1 MTNRFNRGCLL
12 VVAAVAVVG
21 SGLAAG
27 CSMQNKTQAAAQ
39 AAVEPAPA
47 PRPVEPSLHSA
58 GDAQLTLFGEFP
70 ERSRVPFHA
79 QAASPMEQH
88 TFGSEGADF
97 DVHVSPDGAWLA
109 FSSTRHSQR
118 PDIYLKKVGGQA
130 VTLLACDPACDVQP
144 AFGPDGRWVA
154 FASNRS
160 GNWDLWMVGLDGGPA
175 RQITNSPM
183 QEVHPSFSPD
193 AKRLAYCAFNERAQQ
208 WELWTLQIDQPASA
222 RMIGVGLFPEWSPAG
237 ESIVYQRA
245 RQRGG
250 RWFSI
255 WRIDLAGGEPKFPI
269 ELSARSDMALIHP
282 TWSCDGQ
289 WIAYGTAL
297 LESGSDS
304 PDGSPVM
311 SRGDIWI
318 MRADGTSPV
327 QLTDGAST
335 HFSPAFGADG
345 RIYFTSQRNGSENI
359 WSVKPLP
366 GPITPA
372 PAASKD
378 KPEGLPAP
386 PAAGP
391 AMSVGMNSER

>member
-1 MTNRFNRGCLL
+1 MMSRFNRFYSL
-12 VVAAVAVVG
+12 VVAATAVVAL
-21 SGLAAG
+21 GLAAG
-27 CSMQNKTQAAAQ
+27 CSMPDNPE
-39 AAVEPAPA
+39 AVARSAVAPAPA
-47 PRPVEPSLHSA
+47 SRPAEPSLHSA

-97 DVHVSPDGAWLA
+97 DVDVSPDGAWLV

-118 PDIYLKKVGGQA
+118 PDIYLKKVSGQA
-130 VTLLACDPACDVQP
+130 VTLLASDPASDVQP
-144 AFGPDGRWVA
+144 AFSPDGRWVA

-160 GNWDLWMVGLDGGPA
+160 GNWDLWMVGLDSGPA
-175 RQITNSPM
+175 RQITHSPM

-193 AKRLAYCAFNERAQQ
+193 GKRLAYCVFNERAEQ
-208 WELWTLQIDQPASA
+208 WELWTLQIDQPSSA
-222 RMIGVGLFPEWSPAG
+222 RMIGEGLFPEWSPVG

-282 TWSCDGQ
+282 TWSPDGQ

-304 PDGSPVM
+304 PGGSPVM

-327 QLTDGAST
+327 QLTDGAGT

-345 RIYFTSQRNGSENI
+345 RIYFTSQRNGAENI

-391 AMSVGMNSER
+391 AMSVGMNSGR